1 MASPFFHVPKRE
13 AVALVQATK
22 HGGCDGRGNR

>member
-13 AVALVQATK
+13 AMALVQATK